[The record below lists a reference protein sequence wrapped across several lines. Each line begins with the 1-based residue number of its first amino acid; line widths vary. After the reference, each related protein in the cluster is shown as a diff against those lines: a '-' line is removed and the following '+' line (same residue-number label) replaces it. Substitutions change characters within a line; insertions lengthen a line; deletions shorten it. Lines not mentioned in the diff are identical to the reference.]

1 MQKKLRIHNRIFI
14 DKSNGQDNSNKGFS
28 LIELIVVIAV
38 MVVVTGFIVYGVSVL
53 SSGDANK
60 ASKTIYNQLTST
72 QRSTLSMSG
81 KWSLEIINN
90 SGTNTLNIYR
100 DDGTGNQLQT
110 SEKLGS
116 RIELSYN
123 TKNDEASAQQL
134 GNGDRLIVTF
144 ERSTGKILDVTKNG
158 SSIYDSGKTDLYIMA
173 NGRGSSSNY
182 TVKVIYATG
191 KIISEN

>member
-1 MQKKLRIHNRIFI
+1 MQKKLRIHNRIFM
-14 DKSNGQDNSNKGFS
+14 DKSRGQDNSNKGFS

-173 NGRGSSSNY
+173 KGRGSSSNY